1 MHINLRTQI
10 LNWNLFCIFVR
21 HIAGGILSVCKVCS
35 THENKEIPT
44 SLYHCLLFGRCICC
58 WNVRYWLVV
67 VQYVMYCHPMSYLK
81 HCYPCHFAATGK
93 LPSTRSTYFIR
104 SIEITIFFI
113 VLSYSTRKIHNFYR
127 KHENYSKFT
136 TTTKTFSHSSLYF
149 NHFGNN
155 FSHYFVIPFY
165 LITK

>member
-21 HIAGGILSVCKVCS
+21 YIAWGILSVCKVCS

-67 VQYVMYCHPMSYLK
+67 VQYVMYCHPLSYSNIAIFYYL
-81 HCYPCHFAATGK
+81 HQQQHRFATNNTRPAK
-93 LPSTRSTYFIR
+93 IIQEVFLPSSNYFIPTITIRLLLFLFIWYIR
-104 SIEITIFFI
+104 SIFEQKRI
-113 VLSYSTRKIHNFYR
+113 VFRIDGLVDMFCFDTMI
-127 KHENYSKFT
+127 
-136 TTTKTFSHSSLYF
+136 
-149 NHFGNN
+149 
-155 FSHYFVIPFY
+155 
-165 LITK
+165 